1 MLYDSHEY
9 MRAPSWMLLVA
20 GSVAVCGIFGSACSL
35 FTSLSGYSGS
45 DDVSPGTADGAVP
58 ADAPSSD
65 APNASDAGDSGDGSP
80 SGPFCISLLQAPA
93 VCEDFDSVQ
102 PLAAWNVRE
111 VGTGSTV
118 TTTTSTFRSAPRAMR
133 AEIGPPPATRR
144 AFLERSLPALA
155 NHVRYAYS
163 LYIDERPTN
172 GQLEVN
178 IVRITANAGLM
189 DFFLSVSAGGVQYV
203 QQFGDQTTLVPLSRP
218 VPLKTWA
225 RIELDVLLTGAKTLT
240 VRVDGVEAARTT
252 AVYADPGT
260 PNVQV
265 GITYTAPEPERGVI
279 LLDDVTFEILQ

>member
-20 GSVAVCGIFGSACSL
+20 GSVGVCGFFGSACSL
-35 FTSLSGYSGS
+35 FTSLSGFSGS
-45 DDVSPGTADGAVP
+45 DDVSPGPGDGAVQ
-58 ADAPSSD
+58 ADAPPSG
-65 APNASDAGDSGDGSP
+65 APAAGDARASGDGSA

-93 VCEDFDSVQ
+93 ICEDFDSVQ
-102 PLAAWNVRE
+102 PLEAWNVRE

-133 AEIGPPPATRR
+133 AEIGPPSETRR
-144 AFLERSLPALA
+144 AHIDRSLPTVA

-163 LYIDERPTN
+163 LYIDERPTT

-178 IVRITANAGLM
+178 IVRFASGGTGLR
-189 DFFLSVSAGGVQYV
+189 DFFLAVTGSGVHYV
-203 QQFGDQTTLVPLSRP
+203 QQHGDQTVVPLSRP
-218 VPLKTWA
+218 VPLKTWV
-225 RIELDVLLTGAKTLT
+225 RIELEVLLTGTKTLT
-240 VRVDGVEAARTT
+240 VRVEGVEAARTT

-265 GITYTAPEPERGVI
+265 GITYTAPEPEAGAV
-279 LLDDVTFEILQ
+279 LVDDVTFEILQ